1 MVLGPPLKLCLQGGA
16 EEQVAFDGQT
26 QAPPGK
32 ISMDKIICSSGNLG
46 RGVRGRR
53 KDMKS
58 PRAGGGDAVY
68 GVLGFVGREME
79 E

>member
-1 MVLGPPLKLCLQGGA
+1 MVLGPPLNLCSRAGA
-16 EEQVAFDGQT
+16 EEQVVFDGPS

-32 ISMDKIICSSGNLG
+32 ISVDKIICSSANLR

-58 PRAGGGDAVY
+58 PKGGGGDAVY
-68 GVLGFVGREME
+68 GVLSFVGREME